1 MALRLV
7 GAGVGRTGT
16 HSLKLAIERLTGA
29 PCYHMSELIGNRE
42 AVPVWHA
49 AIDGTMPDWDQFLA
63 GYQATVDWPA
73 CAVWRE
79 LAHAYPDAPVLLSTR
94 SSTEAWYGS
103 MEHTIMQAVSQPTTD
118 ADHARHRKLTMAM
131 LRQFCPD
138 WPDPAAVRAAY
149 ERHNE
154 TVRSVV
160 APGRLVEW
168 QPGDG
173 WEPLCRALAM
183 PVPDEPFPHVNTASQ
198 FRESMEL
205 DDATEPPEAT

>member
-16 HSLKLAIERLTGA
+16 HSLKLAIEQLTGA

-49 AIDGTMPDWDQFLA
+49 AIDGTMPDWEQFLA

-103 MEHTIMQAVSQPTTD
+103 MEHTIMQAVSQPTD
-118 ADHARHRKLTMAM
+118 
-131 LRQFCPD
+131 
-138 WPDPAAVRAAY
+138 
-149 ERHNE
+149 
-154 TVRSVV
+154 
-160 APGRLVEW
+160 GRR
-168 QPGDG
+168 P
-173 WEPLCRALAM
+173 R
-183 PVPDEPFPHVNTASQ
+183 
-198 FRESMEL
+198 
-205 DDATEPPEAT
+205 PP